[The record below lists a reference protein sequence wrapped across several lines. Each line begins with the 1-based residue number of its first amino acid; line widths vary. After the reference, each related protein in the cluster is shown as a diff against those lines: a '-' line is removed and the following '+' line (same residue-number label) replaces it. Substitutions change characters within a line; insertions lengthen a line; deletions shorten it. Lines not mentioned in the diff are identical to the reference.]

1 MVKWLVAGVGDIAR
15 KRVIPA
21 ILAEPRSSLAGVVT
35 RNAAKAQ
42 AYPGVRAWST
52 LEAALQESA
61 VDAVYVALPVAMH
74 AQATIASLDAGIH
87 VLCEKPMAMSFAQA
101 QSMVIAAQKSG
112 RLFGVSYYRRLYPK
126 LIRARQLIAEGAIG
140 QPVLAEANCHGWLE
154 SQERA
159 WLRDPAMAGG
169 GPLYDIASHRIDALN
184 FLFGRPR
191 RATGITSNAV
201 HAMGVEDSATVVLQF
216 DGGIHGI
223 IDVRWNSRVPRDQF
237 RIVGTEG
244 EIGLDPLNGP
254 ELRVAGH
261 VETLPAHANVH
272 YPLVEN
278 FVDAVVNNLSSAAL
292 ASPGDQAKWVDW
304 VLEQVMRER
313 QRNKE

>member
-1 MVKWLVAGVGDIAR
+1 
-15 KRVIPA
+15 
-21 ILAEPRSSLAGVVT
+21 
-35 RNAAKAQ
+35 
-42 AYPGVRAWST
+42 
-52 LEAALQESA
+52 
-61 VDAVYVALPVAMH
+61 
-74 AQATIASLDAGIH
+74 
-87 VLCEKPMAMSFAQA
+87 MAMSFAQA

-159 WLRDPAMAGG
+159 WLRDPALAGG

-223 IDVRWNSRVPRDQF
+223 VDVRWNSRVPRDQF

-304 VLEQVMRER
+304 VLEQVMRAPT
-313 QRNKE
+313 Q